1 MVTLLKTLDFHWELA
16 SKTLMRVIA
25 LSFLSFLC
33 LAVNAENIK
42 IGFIDTEQIVVNL
55 TQYKQSIDAIS
66 REFEPK
72 KQELLD
78 LFKHIELLRSNF
90 ESNKKTSTSDADE
103 IELSKLKDLEESFKR
118 ETEFWQKAMNSKK
131 INLLNKIETLVN
143 TTINEFAIEEGYDL
157 ILYKDV
163 AFVSI
168 EVNITQQ
175 IIEKIEKLSP

>member
-1 MVTLLKTLDFHWELA
+1 
-16 SKTLMRVIA
+16 MRVLV
-25 LSFLSFLC
+25 LSFFSFLC
-33 LAVNAENIK
+33 LVANADDLK

-55 TQYKQSIDAIS
+55 TQYKQSVDAIS

-90 ESNKKTSTSDADE
+90 ESNIKTSTSDIDE
-103 IELSKLKDLEESFKR
+103 IELSKLKDLEESFER

-131 INLLNKIETLVN
+131 INLLNKIENLVN

-163 AFVSI
+163 AFVSNKA
-168 EVNITQQ
+168 NITQQ
-175 IIEKIEKLSP
+175 IIKKIEKLSPWYYQLKKLQN